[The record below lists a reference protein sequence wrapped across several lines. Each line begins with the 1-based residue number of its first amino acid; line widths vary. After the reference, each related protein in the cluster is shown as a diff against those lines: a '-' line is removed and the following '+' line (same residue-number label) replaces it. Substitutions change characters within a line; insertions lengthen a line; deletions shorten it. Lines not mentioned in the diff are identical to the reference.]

1 MVFFCDDAEFGEFRF
16 FFVFSTDILYAAVV
30 LVLTL
35 FSIYIDRSGMET
47 AHGSMVC
54 CLSTNVAMMTNTLAM
69 CPFYAQLGR
78 LQMYR
83 I

>member
-1 MVFFCDDAEFGEFRF
+1 M
-16 FFVFSTDILYAAVV
+16 

-35 FSIYIDRSGMET
+35 FNIYIDRSGMET

-69 CPFYAQLGR
+69 CPFYDDNYHFSNESHLLGSDVR
-78 LQMYR
+78 VICVRMASVFH
-83 I
+83 IHE